1 MKKHL
6 NLFLISLLVWG
17 CNPKNVEP
25 ASEFEI
31 TTMQSKVYSGLTIEV
46 ISAQNSL
53 CPPDGNCIWQ
63 GFANAKIIVKSNSSS
78 QSQEIDF
85 CVGGCIAVNQNI
97 STENTFVMDR
107 KRYKLTLVDLLR
119 TNGFASNPV
128 TVRLK
133 IE

>member
-25 ASEFEI
+25 AGEFEVA
-31 TTMQSKVYSGLTIEV
+31 TNQSKIYNGLTIEV
-46 ISAQNSL
+46 VSAQNSI
-53 CPPDGNCIWQ
+53 CSPDAVCIW
-63 GFANAKIIVKSNSSS
+63 GGNATAKIIVKSNSSS
-78 QSQEIDF
+78 QKQEIAF
-85 CVGGCIAVNQNI
+85 CTGSCAEANLKDSKVA
-97 STENTFVMDR
+97 TFTIDG
-107 KRYKLTLVDLLR
+107 KKYTLTLIEVLR
-119 TNGFASNPV
+119 ANNG